1 MPSRPATYAE
11 LFNGENRVI
20 RIKSI
25 DAAVLRRK
33 TQFVVSLR
41 HLRRPEDGC
50 NIWSRAG
57 YFKVRLL
64 HLSCLY
70 DAFRSWAFQSGNYSV
85 DSEDEKD
92 LQGEGKYR
100 NHLCETG
107 PFSLGRLNFHC
118 SRPRQFLGNVI
129 RQCMLAL
136 PRFSRGN
143 TQ

>member
-11 LFNGENRVI
+11 LFKGENRVI

-70 DAFRSWAFQSGNYSV
+70 DAFRSWALQSDRLLYLSCLYDAFRSWALQSGNYNSV

-92 LQGEGKYR
+92 LQG
-100 NHLCETG
+100 
-107 PFSLGRLNFHC
+107 
-118 SRPRQFLGNVI
+118 
-129 RQCMLAL
+129 
-136 PRFSRGN
+136 
-143 TQ
+143 

>member
-11 LFNGENRVI
+11 LFKGENRVI

-25 DAAVLRRK
+25 DAALRRN

-41 HLRRPEDGC
+41 HLPSQVMQEERPEDGC

-64 HLSCLY
+64 YLSCLY
-70 DAFRSWAFQSGNYSV
+70 DAFRSWALQSGNYNPV

-92 LQGEGKYR
+92 LQG
-100 NHLCETG
+100 
-107 PFSLGRLNFHC
+107 
-118 SRPRQFLGNVI
+118 
-129 RQCMLAL
+129 
-136 PRFSRGN
+136 
-143 TQ
+143 

>member
-11 LFNGENRVI
+11 LFKGENRVI

-25 DAAVLRRK
+25 DAAVLRRN

-41 HLRRPEDGC
+41 HLPRQVMQERPEDGC

-70 DAFRSWAFQSGNYSV
+70 DAFRSWALQSGNYNSV
-85 DSEDEKD
+85 GSERIYK
-92 LQGEGKYR
+92 GKENIGIIFVR
-100 NHLCETG
+100 
-107 PFSLGRLNFHC
+107 LGRL
-118 SRPRQFLGNVI
+118 V
-129 RQCMLAL
+129 
-136 PRFSRGN
+136 
-143 TQ
+143 

>member
-11 LFNGENRVI
+11 LFKGENRVI

-25 DAAVLRRK
+25 DAAVLRRN

-41 HLRRPEDGC
+41 HLPSQVMQERPEDGC

-92 LQGEGKYR
+92 LQG
-100 NHLCETG
+100 
-107 PFSLGRLNFHC
+107 
-118 SRPRQFLGNVI
+118 
-129 RQCMLAL
+129 
-136 PRFSRGN
+136 
-143 TQ
+143 